1 MISFFRICC
10 LLILLPVLS
19 QAQDTIR
26 THIKLGN
33 LTQEE
38 IKLSHNLKIVHIYAE
53 GGKLFKEYFLKN
65 GKKIVWQSFLD
76 MTGLVSFQQYKDGK
90 LNGLEVW
97 LHTLD
102 TNLQFVSVEDMQKI
116 YSALD
121 SSYSFS
127 GVVSIAEYK
136 NGLLHGTEK
145 MFASSPPGGVSYA
158 THYANGKKDGVDIG
172 FRRDGTKT
180 FEIYYKDGKQSG
192 LETYYDSNGKIFSE
206 CNWINGKR
214 WSLQILS
221 QWHFI
226 RRRIIIANDM
236 QEGISRDFYENG
248 EVKYIDTFKKGKKLN
263 RKMYDE
269 NGKQIFSQDYP

>member
-65 GKKIVWQSFLD
+65 GKKDSLAKLFD

-206 CNWINGKR
+206 CNWINGKKNGLYKYYR
-214 WSLQILS
+214 NGILYGEDNYT
-221 QWHFI
+221 
-226 RRRIIIANDM
+226 NDM